1 MSYLLKGLFFDV
13 RRKILFTTENIAM
26 AILPDT
32 FCLFSY
38 SPETINETC
47 HFFPPSHL
55 IKSYCLVQKCH
66 FNISTH
72 SCSVWLLGKKEKV
85 LCIPKQ
91 ALVSRWTL
99 AKKFWVR
106 EIRSVSFPCLLYW
119 QCKLWFCS
127 DVQIPR
133 GVEWENGDLRSFCE
147 VLEAQ

>member
-1 MSYLLKGLFFDV
+1 MRGD
-13 RRKILFTTENIAM
+13 RGKILFTTENLAM
-26 AILPDT
+26 IILRDR
-32 FCLFSY
+32 FCLFS
-38 SPETINETC
+38 SSSESIKETC
-47 HFFPPSHL
+47 CFFFFFYSPSHL
-55 IKSYCLVQKCH
+55 IKSYSSVQKCH

-72 SCSVWLLGKKEKV
+72 SSSVWLLWKKEKV

-147 VLEAQ
+147 VLETQ